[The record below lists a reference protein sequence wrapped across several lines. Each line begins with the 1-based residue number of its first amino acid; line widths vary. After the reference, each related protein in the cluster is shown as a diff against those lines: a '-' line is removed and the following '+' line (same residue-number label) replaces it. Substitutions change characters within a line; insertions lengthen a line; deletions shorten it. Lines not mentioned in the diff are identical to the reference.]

1 MENLFA
7 SLSTT
12 SITSK
17 KRESI
22 KLITIRILKL
32 EKTKSNDDLKWKQI
46 KDMNTRL
53 LQRKEPRFN
62 SKISFLFL
70 IRHANNAVCLAILH

>member
-32 EKTKSNDDLKWKQI
+32 EKTKCNEDLKWKQI
-46 KDMNTRL
+46 QEMNTRL
-53 LQRKEPRFN
+53 LQRKEP
-62 SKISFLFL
+62 LFQFK
-70 IRHANNAVCLAILH
+70 NFVPFSNQTC